1 MNAIKV
7 GSNLQLAITRQKSVQ
22 KKRDEICGVCCRI
35 SRNSER
41 SVSMPFKN
49 SLCY

>member
-22 KKRDEICGVCCRI
+22 KKEMK
-35 SRNSER
+35 
-41 SVSMPFKN
+41 SVAFVAVF
-49 SLCY
+49 LVIQRGQ